1 MKRIVRNKKRLTSDS
16 TMSKI
21 IAHVRYAKHIV
32 INYDE
37 SVNDQHHDYE
47 D

>member
-1 MKRIVRNKKRLTSDS
+1 MKPIVRNKKRLTSDS

-21 IAHVRYAKHIV
+21 ITRVRYAQHIV
-32 INYDE
+32 INHEE
-37 SVNDQHHDYE
+37 SVNDQHYDYE

>member
-1 MKRIVRNKKRLTSDS
+1 MKLIVRNKKRLTSDS

-21 IAHVRYAKHIV
+21 ITRVRYAQHIV
-32 INYDE
+32 INHDE
-37 SVNDQHHDYE
+37 TVNDQHYDYE